1 MKGIRLSLNQLAEF
15 SGATEKG
22 KQRIVRQQVEP
33 NPFLIPW
40 YQLTKAKI
48 KRSIELKGNPEPIY
62 QGIEALIGRKPA
74 NKRQAIDRI
83 VSIEALE
90 RFIKMKLPEVL
101 SKMDY
106 SFFKPEIKSVNI
118 TGVNV
123 IVAPEIIIK
132 GELNGETIIG
142 GIKLHVSKNK
152 PFDYTKSLYV
162 ATTIY
167 KYLKENVAKD
177 DEVVY
182 PGLCLSLDIFG
193 DRIVSAPEKPEK
205 VLAEIEKYCE
215 EIKKIWSDTVQYL
228 E

>member
-1 MKGIRLSLNQLAEF
+1 MNGMRISLNQLAEF
-15 SGATEKG
+15 SGATEKR
-22 KQRIVRQQVEP
+22 KQRIVKQQVNP

-48 KRSIELKGNPEPIY
+48 KKSIELKGNLEPIY
-62 QGIEALIGRKPA
+62 QGIETLLGRKPE
-74 NKRQAIDRI
+74 NKRQLIDRR

-101 SKMDY
+101 YEMNY
-106 SFFKPEIKSVNI
+106 SLVKPKINSVKI
-118 TGVNV
+118 SDVNV
-123 IVAPEIIIK
+123 IVAPEITIK

-167 KYLKENVAKD
+167 KYLKENVAKE
-177 DEVVY
+177 DEVVH
-182 PGLCLSLDIFG
+182 PGLCFSLDIFG
-193 DRIVSAPEKPEK
+193 NRIVPAPDEPES
-205 VLAEIEKYCE
+205 VLTELEKYCE
-215 EIKKIWSDTVQYL
+215 EIKKIWPAA
-228 E
+228 